1 MCHAVLTSVVFSCA
15 CLITALSV
23 VGSASAETS
32 AATLRF
38 STACSD
44 CHEGECSGRLT
55 FSQRPEVTY
64 THIRQ
69 YAGPTDDAFARELYD
84 VLKRMK
90 RDCSYPP
97 LPVPDIGQPLAGTD
111 IHPYLDPWT
120 DHYFL
125 PLGILEPGRYRFDLV
140 FGQAGNVRIELI
152 DADFDFLVDRCETL
166 GDLRLEMVL
175 KLDEPCQCYLR
186 LRPRARQRLKKLS
199 VTEIN

>member
-1 MCHAVLTSVVFSCA
+1 MSRCFKSLVFCCA
-15 CLITALSV
+15 CLLATLSA
-23 VGSASAETS
+23 VGSASAETP

-44 CHEGECSGRLT
+44 CHEGECGGRLT
-55 FSQRPEVTY
+55 FPQRPETTY

-69 YAGPTDDAFARELYD
+69 YAGPTDDALAQELYD

-97 LPVPDIGQPLAGTD
+97 LPVQDMGQPLAGTD
-111 IHPYLDPWT
+111 IDAYLDPWT

-125 PLGILEPGRYRFDLV
+125 PLGVLEPDRYRITLV
-140 FGQAGNVRIELI
+140 FSQAGNVRIELI

-166 GDLRLEMVL
+166 DGLRVEIALQ
-175 KLDEPCQCYLR
+175 LDEPCQCYLR
-186 LRPRARQRLKKLS
+186 LRPRAQQRLKKLTF
-199 VTEIN
+199 TEIN